1 MKLFGPVNHLPG
13 QLRKVRG
20 PHRYVLAF
28 DSLTLNLQF
37 FPGRLGLRMLQVLQ
51 VLGVRV
57 FLSLQGFRACNE
69 SCAHGPDSSEK
80 ISPVLAHGC
89 FSCENPLSGG
99 VRKALAFR
107 GGYCPSGTT
116 HPCTPEGVKK
126 FERPPH
132 PPSATAVASGTL

>member
-20 PHRYVLAF
+20 FHRYVLAF
-28 DSLTLNLQF
+28 DSLTLNL
-37 FPGRLGLRMLQVLQ
+37 GRLGLRMLEVLQ

-57 FLSLQGFRACNE
+57 FLSLQGFRAYNE
-69 SCAHGPDSSEK
+69 SCAHGPDSCEK

-99 VRKALAFR
+99 VRKASAFK
-107 GGYCPSGTT
+107 GGSCRLEQP
-116 HPCTPEGVKK
+116 TPTPLKV
-126 FERPPH
+126 
-132 PPSATAVASGTL
+132 